1 MIQLGSPIYLLVVV
15 VVQSASRPTLCNPMD
30 HSTPGFPVPHHF
42 LESTQV
48 PVHCVSDAIHF
59 SSSGA
64 LFFCPTVFPSIS
76 FPMSWLF
83 ASGDQNTGASVPLV
97 QRRTNNLNVWSHQDH
112 NKGDIS
118 SPKGKVG
125 CYYQKK
131 KKDANKQDI

>member
-1 MIQLGSPIYLLVVV
+1 
-15 VVQSASRPTLCNPMD
+15 
-30 HSTPGFPVPHHF
+30 
-42 LESTQV
+42 
-48 PVHCVSDAIHF
+48 
-59 SSSGA
+59 
-64 LFFCPTVFPSIS
+64 
-76 FPMSWLF
+76 MSWLF

-131 KKDANKQDI
+131 KKRRKQAGHLNIFTTQGFHVWSLFIFTRLFNVRRQMGGLLCPLPMYPHKLY